1 MGCYGIGVSRI
12 VASVVEQNADAA
24 GIRWPAEMAPADVH
38 IVAVGKGTEQRD
50 AAERLARELD
60 EAGRRVLLDDRAVA
74 AGVAFAD
81 ADLLGVP
88 TIVVVGKALAE
99 GAVEVKDRRSGERR
113 RVGLDR
119 VVAELA

>member
-1 MGCYGIGVSRI
+1 M
-12 VASVVEQNADAA
+12 VEQNADAA
-24 GIRWPAEMAPADVH
+24 GLCWPAEIAPADVH
-38 IVAVGKGTEQRD
+38 IVAVGKGGEQRD

-81 ADLLGVP
+81 ADLLGIP

-113 RVGLDR
+113 RVPLDR
-119 VVAELA
+119 VVAELG